1 MAKKK
6 TEQKKWPEKW
16 HEVNPGCMVF
26 AAGNA
31 ANYKTGSWKS
41 QRPLWDNAKCIKCGI
56 CYIYCPEG
64 CIQEV
69 KDGFFDANL
78 DYCKGCGICAHEC
91 WPGAIVMREEE
102 E

>member
-1 MAKKK
+1 MATKK

-26 AAGNA
+26 AAGSA

-41 QRPLWDNAKCIKCGI
+41 QRPILDKQKCIKCGI
-56 CYIYCPEG
+56 CYIFCPEG
-64 CIQEV
+64 CIQE
-69 KDGFFDANL
+69 DEEGYFIANL
-78 DYCKGCGICAHEC
+78 DYCKGCGICPHEC

>member
-1 MAKKK
+1 MATKK

-41 QRPLWDNAKCIKCGI
+41 QRPLTDNAEMHQVRDLLYLLPRGMHS
-56 CYIYCPEG
+56 G
-64 CIQEV
+64 S
-69 KDGFFDANL
+69 
-78 DYCKGCGICAHEC
+78 KG
-91 WPGAIVMREEE
+91 RLL
-102 E
+102 

>member
-1 MAKKK
+1 MATKK

-41 QRPLWDNAKCIKCGI
+41 QRPILDKQKCIKCGI
-56 CYIYCPEG
+56 CYIFCPEG
-64 CIQEV
+64 CIQE
-69 KDGFFDANL
+69 DEEGYFIANL
-78 DYCKGCGICAHEC
+78 DYCKGCGICPHEC

>member
-56 CYIYCPEG
+56 CYIFCPEG
-64 CIQEV
+64 CIQEK
-69 KDGFFDANL
+69 KDGFYEADL

>member
-6 TEQKKWPEKW
+6 TVQKKWPETW
-16 HEVNPGCMVF
+16 QELNFGCMVF

-41 QRPLWDNAKCIKCGI
+41 QRPVWDNAKCIKCGI
-56 CYIYCPEG
+56 CYIFCPEG
-64 CIQEV
+64 CIQET
-69 KDGFFDANL
+69 KDGFYEANL